1 MRVFCV
7 LVPGG
12 GGPPARPARSASAL
26 RAAR

>member
-12 GGPPARPARSASAL
+12 GGPPVRPARSARPL
-26 RAAR
+26 